1 MPAESVAQRRAIAIA
16 EHSPE
21 KLYKRNR
28 GLLKMSREEMHKFAS
43 TSEKDL
49 PKKKR
54 KKRVLEKMR
63 SMM

>member
-16 EHSPE
+16 KHNPE

-43 TSEKDL
+43 TSEKGL

-54 KKRVLEKMR
+54 KERVLKRMR